1 MLKMKFDNVDVDGSG
16 AIDADEFFEAIGEV
30 RSPFTDKLFALIG
43 KSYGCKCLLSAA
55 CATYTRIY
63 LHNDGVYRVNH

>member
-1 MLKMKFDNVDVDGSG
+1 MKFDNVDVDGSG

-43 KSYGCKCLLSAA
+43 KSVGC
-55 CATYTRIY
+55 
-63 LHNDGVYRVNH
+63 GVGEKVSPLCDLFIFITMASHLPSE